1 MSRTTIKR
9 LARLE
14 SLRPVEQRIPRCH
27 VIHGETHE
35 EADAN
40 HAALIASG
48 EAEEGDRFIHLVFV
62 SPAPEPE
69 ATT

>member
-1 MSRTTIKR
+1 MSRTAIKR

-35 EADAN
+35 EADAK
-40 HAALIASG
+40 HAALMASG

-62 SPAPEPE
+62 SPAPHVE
-69 ATT
+69 AIA